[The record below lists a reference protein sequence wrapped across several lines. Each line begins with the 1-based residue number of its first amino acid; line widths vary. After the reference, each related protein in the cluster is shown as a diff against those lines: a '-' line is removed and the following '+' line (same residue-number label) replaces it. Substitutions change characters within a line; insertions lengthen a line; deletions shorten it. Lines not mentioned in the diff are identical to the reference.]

1 MSTGH
6 AGVSTTDLRMV
17 GLTAEEV
24 LDFSPNI
31 NPLGASER
39 VRHSADVADV
49 ADAADVADVAAYR
62 DRDSPLLREALV
74 GRLQVD
80 VGQLRIGSGSTE
92 LIHLLGRAR
101 LRPGGRRLIF
111 APNWPPYAQ

>member
-39 VRHSADVADV
+39 VRHTAVAADV
-49 ADAADVADVAAYR
+49 ADVADVAAYP

-80 VGQLRIGSGSTE
+80 VGQLRIGNGSTE
-92 LIHLLGRAR
+92 LIHLLARAR
-101 LRPGGRRLIF
+101 LRPGGRRQIF
-111 APNWPPYAQ
+111 APTGPPYAQ

>member
-6 AGVSTTDLRMV
+6 GGVSTTDLRMV
-17 GLTAEEV
+17 DFTAEEA
-24 LDFSPNI
+24 LDFSSNI
-31 NPLGASER
+31 NPLGTSER
-39 VRHSADVADV
+39 VRHAADV
-49 ADAADVADVAAYR
+49 ADVADVAAYP
-62 DRDSPLLREALV
+62 DRDSLLLREALA

-101 LRPGGRRLIF
+101 LRPGGRRQIF
-111 APNWPPYAQ
+111 APTGPPYAQ